1 MEKDREQ
8 VIWRGRCR
16 ATEKGG
22 ETIKERERVLL
33 SSFARAARANQSCP
47 LEVYAKCVCV
57 CGCMRVCARALL
69 CVFSWGREG
78 CPVTVTQ
85 SFLPQYMHTHACTHS
100 HAHICCCCLLLK
112 CFEWTHSQRKT
123 LLNTKKTHLYSH
135 IIIIT
140 AKNKTGR
147 GTKGCV
153 FSVVCMSASLC
164 VYSLWPQVKAHAAS
178 FQRKVGVCVR
188 RERMRGVEPRGGA
201 IDFCLAHT
209 LTSEYTHS
217 H

>member
-1 MEKDREQ
+1 M
-8 VIWRGRCR
+8 
-16 ATEKGG
+16 
-22 ETIKERERVLL
+22 
-33 SSFARAARANQSCP
+33 
-47 LEVYAKCVCV
+47 
-57 CGCMRVCARALL
+57 
-69 CVFSWGREG
+69 
-78 CPVTVTQ
+78 TVTQ

-188 RERMRGVEPRGGA
+188 KERMRGVEPRGGA